1 MNCEQQNSSE
11 PLLKQESRTLFTAT
25 PKDFVTTLPLHHFEG
40 RIVVVQSKVEAEKA
54 VKALKTQRI
63 LGIDTETK
71 PSFRK
76 GHTNQVALLQVCM
89 RDVCFLFRL
98 NEIGFLPCLQRL
110 LGDKKICKVG
120 LSLKDD
126 ALMLQRKEPS
136 FKPAGFLDL
145 QNFAAELGVK
155 DKSLLKLYANVFHK
169 RISKKMRLS
178 NWEADVLTEPQ
189 KVYAATDASVCLDLF
204 AELTRLKASGQY
216 ALIPEPVKED
226 VPLPDCDANEKEAMA

>member
-1 MNCEQQNSSE
+1 
-11 PLLKQESRTLFTAT
+11 
-25 PKDFVTTLPLHHFEG
+25 
-40 RIVVVQSKVEAEKA
+40 
-54 VKALKTQRI
+54 
-63 LGIDTETK
+63 
-71 PSFRK
+71 
-76 GHTNQVALLQVCM
+76 M

-98 NEIGFLPCLQRL
+98 TEIGFLPCLQSL

-155 DKSLLKLYANVFHK
+155 DKSLLQLYANVFHK

-178 NWEADVLTEPQ
+178 NWEADVLSEPQ
-189 KVYAATDASVCLDLF
+189 KVYAATDASVCPDLF
-204 AELTRLKASGQY
+204 AELKKLKASGQF

-226 VPLPDCDANEKEAMA
+226 APLPDCDANEKEAMA

>member
-1 MNCEQQNSSE
+1 MKRE
-11 PLLKQESRTLFTAT
+11 LHIRTDKNIIHEL
-25 PKDFVTTLPLHHFEG
+25 PRFVFEG
-40 RIVVVQSKVEAEKA
+40 RIVVIQSEAETIQA
-54 VKALKTQRI
+54 VKALRCSPI

-98 NEIGFLPCLQRL
+98 NEIGFLPCLQSL
-110 LGDKKICKVG
+110 LCDKKICKVG

-178 NWEADVLTEPQ
+178 NWEADVLSEPQ

-204 AELTRLKASGQY
+204 AELTRLKAFGQY